1 MINPI
6 LERLKKVRP
15 SGNNSW
21 RACCP
26 AHDGNNPTAL
36 VIKEEPDGRILMHC
50 FQGCS
55 AVDIM
60 EKIGLDISELFPERI
75 GGVEGKKPVARK
87 FYASDILS
95 AIRFEFQIVTLAA
108 FELSKGRK
116 LSEKDLN
123 RLKLSMERIN
133 EAIELQ

>member
-36 VIKEEPDGRILMHC
+36 TIKEEPDGRILMHC

-55 AVDIM
+55 AIDIL
-60 EKIGLDISELFPERI
+60 EAIGLDVSELFPEST
-75 GGVEGKKPVARK
+75 EHHQKPVTKK
-87 FYASDILS
+87 FYASDIL
-95 AIRFEFQIVTLAA
+95 AAVRFECQIVLMAA
-108 FELSKGRK
+108 YELDKGRK
-116 LSEKDLN
+116 LPEKDLA
-123 RLKLSMERIN
+123 RLRLAMVRIN
-133 EAIELQ
+133 EAEAMQ

>member
-36 VIKEEPDGRILMHC
+36 TIKEEPDGRILMHC

-55 AVDIM
+55 AIDILGS
-60 EKIGLDISELFPERI
+60 IGLDIAELFPEPI
-75 GGVEGKKPVARK
+75 GDHLKPVTKK
-87 FYASDILS
+87 FYASDIL
-95 AIRFEFQIVTLAA
+95 AAVRFECQIVLMAA
-108 FELSKGRK
+108 YELDKGRK
-116 LSEKDLN
+116 LTEKDLN
-123 RLKLSMERIN
+123 RLRLAMNRIN
-133 EAIELQ
+133 EAGDMQ